1 MQKDFMGMAQG
12 QVAPQ
17 EGAGEPRENIIE
29 NLTLLVEQAGMSQ
42 DMDPAELQKDI
53 EELADLIIAED
64 LEGMEKNK
72 LYKIITI
79 MFEETEKMQQQG
91 QPTGGPVPQQGE
103 APKDF
108 ASMMP
113 PTPGGGMSG
122 R

>member
-91 QPTGGPVPQQGE
+91 MPQQGQ
-103 APKDF
+103 AQPAATKDF

-113 PTPGGGMSG
+113 PSGGGLGG

>member
-1 MQKDFMGMAQG
+1 MQPDFMGMAQG

-91 QPTGGPVPQQGE
+91 MQQQEQPSAT
-103 APKDF
+103 KDF

-113 PTPGGGMSG
+113 PTPGGGMGG